1 MALMVSV
8 SSSPSH
14 SLNGIGCAR
23 RVQNGG
29 VLVSTKVTKT
39 TNGILYGPPAGGEG
53 GGGEGGGAP
62 TGAEA
67 QSWSDG

>member
-8 SSSPSH
+8 SSSPPH
-14 SLNGIGCAR
+14 SLNGIGCAQ

-29 VLVSTKVTKT
+29 VLVSTKVTKN
-39 TNGILYGPPAGGEG
+39 TNILLYGPEGAGDDG
-53 GGGEGGGAP
+53 GGGDSSP

>member
-8 SSSPSH
+8 SSPPPH

-29 VLVSTKVTKT
+29 VLVSTKITKT

-53 GGGEGGGAP
+53 GADAP
-62 TGAEA
+62 TGASA

>member
-8 SSSPSH
+8 SSSPPH
-14 SLNGIGCAR
+14 NLNGIGCAQR
-23 RVQNGG
+23 IQNGG

-39 TNGILYGPPAGGEG
+39 TNNILYGPPSG
-53 GGGEGGGAP
+53 GGAAP
-62 TGAEA
+62 TGAAA

>member
-14 SLNGIGCAR
+14 SLNGIGCAQ

-39 TNGILYGPPAGGEG
+39 TNGTVYGPPAGGE

-62 TGAEA
+62 TGAAA

>member
-8 SSSPSH
+8 SSSPPH
-14 SLNGIGCAR
+14 SLNGIGCAQ

-39 TNGILYGPPAGGEG
+39 TNGILYGPPSGGA
-53 GGGEGGGAP
+53 AP
-62 TGAEA
+62 TGAAA

>member
-8 SSSPSH
+8 SSSPPH
-14 SLNGIGCAR
+14 SLNGIGCAQ

-39 TNGILYGPPAGGEG
+39 TNGILYGPPSGGS
-53 GGGEGGGAP
+53 AP

>member
-1 MALMVSV
+1 MVSV
-8 SSSPSH
+8 SSSPPH
-14 SLNGIGCAR
+14 SLNGIGCAQ

-39 TNGILYGPPAGGEG
+39 TNTILYGPPAGGA
-53 GGGEGGGAP
+53 AP
-62 TGAEA
+62 TGAAA

>member
-8 SSSPSH
+8 SSSPPH
-14 SLNGIGCAR
+14 SLNGIGCAQH
-23 RVQNGG
+23 VQNGG

-39 TNGILYGPPAGGEG
+39 TNGILYGPPDGGA
-53 GGGEGGGAP
+53 AP
-62 TGAEA
+62 TGAAA

>member
-1 MALMVSV
+1 MVSV
-8 SSSPSH
+8 SSSPPH

-23 RVQNGG
+23 HVQNGG
-29 VLVSTKVTKT
+29 VLVSTKITKT

-53 GGGEGGGAP
+53 GGDGGGDAP
-62 TGAEA
+62 TGASA

>member
-1 MALMVSV
+1 MALMVLV
-8 SSSPSH
+8 SSSPPH
-14 SLNGIGCAR
+14 SLNGIGCAQ

-39 TNGILYGPPAGGEG
+39 SNTILYGPPSG
-53 GGGEGGGAP
+53 GGAAP
-62 TGAEA
+62 TGAAA

>member
-8 SSSPSH
+8 SSSPPH

-29 VLVSTKVTKT
+29 VLVSTKITKT
-39 TNGILYGPPAGGEG
+39 TNGISYGPEGGEG
-53 GGGEGGGAP
+53 GGGGAAP
-62 TGAEA
+62 VGAAA
-67 QSWSDG
+67 QSWSDL

>member
-1 MALMVSV
+1 MALIVSV
-8 SSSPSH
+8 SSSPPH
-14 SLNGIGCAR
+14 SLNGIGCAQ

-39 TNGILYGPPAGGEG
+39 SNTILYGPPSG
-53 GGGEGGGAP
+53 GGGAAP
-62 TGAEA
+62 TGAAA

>member
-8 SSSPSH
+8 SSPPPH

-29 VLVSTKVTKT
+29 VLVSTKITKT

-53 GGGEGGGAP
+53 GGDAP
-62 TGAEA
+62 TGASA